1 MRRSYENPPTQ
12 PIPSNWYPIKVDE
25 QHGISRVVEITI
37 NIEAVV
43 CDSFHDFGVEM
54 HTWIHITKVADKL
67 HRAPKSLADFLER
80 RFIHIKL
87 IENVLY
93 MLFERSRC
101 SQSRM

>member
-1 MRRSYENPPTQ
+1 
-12 PIPSNWYPIKVDE
+12 
-25 QHGISRVVEITI
+25 
-37 NIEAVV
+37 
-43 CDSFHDFGVEM
+43 M